1 MKEEDGCVFYWTC
14 FAFDFTLKEVCNL
27 AARINTQSH
36 NLLKLLIF
44 IWTVEM
50 QGCGTWVTSWMKM
63 DLFIHRLTYLVLQV
77 FFVVISAIVKVIKC
91 NFASY
96 LYKIGSIDKFLSIL
110 YHLLHI
116 LKTILNNILKTRL
129 KFWIR

>member
-1 MKEEDGCVFYWTC
+1 
-14 FAFDFTLKEVCNL
+14 
-27 AARINTQSH
+27 
-36 NLLKLLIF
+36 
-44 IWTVEM
+44 
-50 QGCGTWVTSWMKM
+50 M

-96 LYKIGSIDKFLSIL
+96 LYKIGSIDKLLSIL

>member
-1 MKEEDGCVFYWTC
+1 
-14 FAFDFTLKEVCNL
+14 
-27 AARINTQSH
+27 
-36 NLLKLLIF
+36 
-44 IWTVEM
+44 
-50 QGCGTWVTSWMKM
+50 M

-116 LKTILNNILKTRL
+116 LKTILNNILKTKL